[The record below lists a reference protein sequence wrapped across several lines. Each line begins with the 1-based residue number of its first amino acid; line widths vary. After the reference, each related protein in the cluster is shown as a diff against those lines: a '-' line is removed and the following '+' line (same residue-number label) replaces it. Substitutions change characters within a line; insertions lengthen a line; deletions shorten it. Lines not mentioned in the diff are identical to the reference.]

1 MEAPPATDSAE
12 RDAERAAVRAK
23 NADAAIKQY
32 KLDERLDQWQLG
44 AMRDILQQ
52 HHVFITGSAGNGKSH
67 LIQTLHAYCAAA
79 LKPCAVTSMTG
90 VTALHIG
97 GETLA
102 RFMSFGVAEGD
113 GPTLWAH
120 VSKNKHLKYV
130 KQRMMN
136 VSMIVI
142 DEISMLSAE
151 TFEAVSYVLA
161 KLRDQLPHTSGGK
174 PFGGVQMIFCGDFS
188 QLPPVKGHYAFLSPL
203 WDQMVS
209 GRDGSGAPGAGGGP
223 LGMAI
228 HELKGSHRQSDD
240 VAFYML
246 LNSVRVGEI
255 TTLVRNCLK
264 SRVGAKLELPD
275 GVLPSELTSRRDAA
289 AQINLEHI
297 AKLPADT
304 EHKYDA
310 KFTWTRGRLTE
321 AARKMHEDIVRKNM
335 ITPAEL
341 VLRTGAQVMLTS
353 NLDLS
358 SKLANGSRGVVVG
371 FGAASGT
378 SPSSVPQA
386 AAPAA
391 ASAAAKKAGT
401 KEVPPPVE
409 YPRVLFTT
417 GLEMVITPNKWKN
430 ENAVEH
436 TCLVYEQVPL
446 APAYAVTVHKSQGCT
461 LDAVSMAIDSSMFCD
476 GSAYVALSRVR
487 SLKGMTLTSFNPNS
501 IRTSSLV
508 TEFYRKHGLAGVEAA
523 QTTTS
528 STPQ

>member
-1 MEAPPATDSAE
+1 MKRSSSTMEESPQTLRTPEERQAMREKLAE
-12 RDAERAAVRAK
+12 T
-23 NADAAIKQY
+23 AIKQY
-32 KLDERLDQWQLG
+32 KLDEKLDQWQLG

-52 HHVFITGSAGNGKSH
+52 RSVFITGSAGNGKSH
-67 LIQTLHAYCAAA
+67 LIQTLHAYAAAA

-102 RFMSFGVAEGD
+102 RFMSFGVMEGD

-136 VSMIVI
+136 VTMIVI
-142 DEISMLSAE
+142 DEISMLSADM
-151 TFEAVSYVLA
+151 FEAVSYVLA
-161 KLRDQLPHTSGGK
+161 KMRDQIPHTAGGA
-174 PFGGVQMIFCGDFS
+174 PFGGVQMILCGDFS

-203 WDQMVS
+203 WERMAS
-209 GRDGSGAPGAGGGP
+209 PGADGLPG
-223 LGMAI
+223 LAV

-246 LNSVRVGEI
+246 LNSVRIGEV

-264 SRVGAKLELPD
+264 ERVGAKLNLPE

-289 AQINLEHI
+289 QQINLEHI
-297 AKLPADT
+297 AKLPVET

-310 KFTWTRGRLTE
+310 KFTWTKGRLSE
-321 AARKMHEDIVRKNM
+321 AARKMQEDIVRKNM

-371 FGAASGT
+371 FGPAAT
-378 SPSSVPQA
+378 
-386 AAPAA
+386 AA
-391 ASAAAKKAGT
+391 ASPPVPPAPAGGKVT
-401 KEVPPPVE
+401 PPVE

-417 GLEMVITPNKWKN
+417 GVEMVVGPHKWKN
-430 ENAVEH
+430 ENSVER

-461 LDAVSMAIDSSMFCD
+461 LDAVSMAIDSSMFCE

-487 SLKGMTLTSFNPNS
+487 SLSGMTLTSFNPNS

-508 TEFYRKHGLAGVEAA
+508 TEFYRKHGLAGV
-523 QTTTS
+523 S
-528 STPQ
+528 